1 MEQAHHLL
9 DLIHAYFPH
18 ESADIRTIS
27 PLKLAYLGDAVY
39 EIIIRTLIME
49 RTGGPV
55 KNLHKRTS
63 EFVNAGSQAK
73 LILCLQDDL
82 SEEEI
87 RIYRHGRNAKTSSV
101 AKHADIHDY
110 RNATGLEAL
119 FGYLYLSGRLERAI
133 ELCKIG
139 FQTDCEREED
149 GKSKSCNYSGG
160 GSIRPDGGDCGSP
173 KRGKGDGAR
182 SDGASGKEASDD
194 RERTM

>member
-9 DLIHAYFPH
+9 DLIHSYFPH

-73 LILCLQDDL
+73 
-82 SEEEI
+82 
-87 RIYRHGRNAKTSSV
+87 
-101 AKHADIHDY
+101 HADIHDY

-139 FQTDCEREED
+139 FERLD
-149 GKSKSCNYSGG
+149 
-160 GSIRPDGGDCGSP
+160 ILL
-173 KRGKGDGAR
+173 
-182 SDGASGKEASDD
+182 
-194 RERTM
+194 